1 MADKSELFDVN
12 IQVEQQFR
20 NFKGE
25 NFVLN
30 AKTITSTKHLFFGKD
45 LRAILPTRF
54 GKSVIF

>member
-30 AKTITSTKHLFFGKD
+30 AKTIQLNIYSLGK
-45 LRAILPTRF
+45 I
-54 GKSVIF
+54 